1 MVLMRSSRYKK
12 HKQMEVLPDM
22 KKALRLF
29 DRFLYWVETLTST
42 CALIVITA
50 LVFGQVILRYLFSKS
65 MPWAEE
71 VIITLIIAMAMFGAA
86 RGVRSH
92 AHVDVVGVANILPWW
107 SAYIL
112 RAITTLI
119 AIVLLVL
126 TTYAC
131 FYLASMTKS
140 VTVML
145 RYPQK
150 WTYWIMGTGAG
161 LTAYEFLK
169 ITWKRIKGEY

>member
-42 CALIVITA
+42 GALIVITA

-126 TTYAC
+126 T
-131 FYLASMTKS
+131 SDHGVS
-140 VTVML
+140 PRL
-145 RYPQK
+145 RPRIIPQNR
-150 WTYWIMGTGAG
+150 GG
-161 LTAYEFLK
+161 LLQAQLLRPHVKPKTARNYN
-169 ITWKRIKGEY
+169 EY